1 MREDAGRVESGES
14 EPKLRRRS
22 SWRHFEP
29 TPLGNEH
36 VDWEHNPGAQQP
48 AHHHR
53 AGLGS
58 QVLFARFQATA
69 STWRTSW
76 VATPTQLSSHLI
88 PGHISMDWLQDLQG
102 KFTGSSPIFN
112 GKIYGF
118 RLRCS
123 LKPIH

>member
-53 AGLGS
+53 AGFGVPGAVRTVPGHCIDLADILGGDS
-58 QVLFARFQATA
+58 YPAIIPSHPR
-69 STWRTSW
+69 
-76 VATPTQLSSHLI
+76 SHLN
-88 PGHISMDWLQDLQG
+88 GLAS
-102 KFTGSSPIFN
+102 GSS
-112 GKIYGF
+112 GKIYWF
-118 RLRCS
+118 
-123 LKPIH
+123 KPHI